1 MKSPALAGMVAVIIW
16 GASPAATMLAATS
29 IPPELIGGLRSM
41 IAAALM
47 LPGIFWFWS
56 HLPTGARARVE
67 LFGGGAA
74 GFALYPFFLSIGVT
88 QTSVSHAS
96 LLLAAAPIF
105 TGLISFVLT
114 QNWPRPAWW
123 GGAAIAMSGVAFLVS
138 ATATD
143 AAATKA
149 TIYGDGLVLLSVLF
163 ASVGYIFGSRSSAK
177 MGKWPATFWM
187 LVTGALIFTPFLL
200 GPAVSFDW
208 AGASLQAVS
217 GLAFLVIAVTIIG
230 YALWF
235 WALGAGDAAKIAPL
249 QFGQPLVGV
258 GLAAAFFGEPITA
271 IILLSGALIVLGVV
285 VSNRT

>member
-96 LLLAAAPIF
+96 LIMAAAPIF
-105 TGLISFVLT
+105 TGLISF
-114 QNWPRPAWW
+114 
-123 GGAAIAMSGVAFLVS
+123 AAIAMSGVAFLVS